1 MSRFA
6 LVSAFPESER
16 GQGLGEGF
24 EHYMRVKKTA
34 GVCLTN
40 TDLDWLIVRHGI
52 LSDEPGTAT
61 VTAGVAVEYGTVSR
75 DNAAAFIAAALH
87 EPALRRTIVE
97 LVDGDTPV
105 AAAAALG
112 AAATGPRTG

>member
-1 MSRFA
+1 M

-16 GQGLGEGF
+16 GKGLGEGY

-34 GVCLTN
+34 DVYLTH
-40 TDLDWLIVRHGI
+40 TDLDWLIMRPGL
-52 LSDEPGTAT
+52 LSDEPGTGT

-75 DNAAAFIAAALH
+75 DNVAAFLDAALH
-87 EPALRRTIVE
+87 EPALHRTIVE
-97 LVDGDTPV
+97 LINGDTPV
-105 AAAAALG
+105 ADAAAQV